1 MNHLLVQ
8 TLSLRLVQEVSE
20 RESRVQQANVRLEN
34 GEVPDEEMHAEWER
48 SVLVDQRRKEATR
61 EKDRV
66 QF

>member
-8 TLSLRLVQEVSE
+8 ALSLRLVQEVSE